1 MATLGQNSAKLAKIY
16 YDELSCT
23 YPQPN
28 DLLEADPRAGAG
40 PTGLVAGAP
49 TGPGAEHTVDRTG
62 VGRAVD
68 LLLDLGYLVGA
79 FTNRMGVEVIFKKLT
94 D

>member
-1 MATLGQNSAKLAKIY
+1 M
-16 YDELSCT
+16 
-23 YPQPN
+23 YPQTN
-28 DLLEADPRAGAG
+28 DLLEAEPRAGAG

-79 FTNRMGVEVIFKKLT
+79 FTNRMGVEVIFK
-94 D
+94 